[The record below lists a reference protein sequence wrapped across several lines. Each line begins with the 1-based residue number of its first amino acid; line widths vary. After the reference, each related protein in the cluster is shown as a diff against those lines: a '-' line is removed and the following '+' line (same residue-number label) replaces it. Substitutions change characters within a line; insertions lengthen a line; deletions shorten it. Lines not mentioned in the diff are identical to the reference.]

1 MLPFTKQNVLRT
13 SAMIYDLLGV
23 ISPLVLQTRVLFT
36 KISNKKVN
44 WDDVIHKK
52 FAKELSNLFKSPRNI
67 KHINIDQ
74 YVSTISNPDDVLEL
88 HPRQPG
94 CTSDASQRRLKQR
107 LRDISRKADLE
118 ISETSPGRLIRDVSS
133 ETSLRSLR
141 LSQRP
146 VASEAVI
153 LCLQTKSF
161 FGCLFMYLRVFK
173 NFIKLI

>member
-67 KHINIDQ
+67 KHINIDR
-74 YVSTISNPDDVLEL
+74 YVSTISNPDDV
-88 HPRQPG
+88 
-94 CTSDASQRRLKQR
+94 
-107 LRDISRKADLE
+107 
-118 ISETSPGRLIRDVSS
+118 V
-133 ETSLRSLR
+133 
-141 LSQRP
+141 
-146 VASEAVI
+146 
-153 LCLQTKSF
+153 
-161 FGCLFMYLRVFK
+161 
-173 NFIKLI
+173 

>member
-1 MLPFTKQNVLRT
+1 MLPFTKQIVLRT
-13 SAMIYDLLGV
+13 SAMFYDLLGV

-36 KISNKKVN
+36 KISIKKIN
-44 WDDVIHKK
+44 WDDVIHKT
-52 FAKELSNLFKSPRNI
+52 FAKELSNLLNSPRNI
-67 KHINIDQ
+67 KHINIDR

-88 HPRQPG
+88 HPRLPG
-94 CTSDASQRRLKQR
+94 CISDASQRRLKQR
-107 LRDISRKADLE
+107 LRDISRRADFE

-146 VASEAVI
+146 VASQTVI

-161 FGCLFMYLRVFK
+161 FGYLFIYLRVLK
-173 NFIKLI
+173 NFIKLR